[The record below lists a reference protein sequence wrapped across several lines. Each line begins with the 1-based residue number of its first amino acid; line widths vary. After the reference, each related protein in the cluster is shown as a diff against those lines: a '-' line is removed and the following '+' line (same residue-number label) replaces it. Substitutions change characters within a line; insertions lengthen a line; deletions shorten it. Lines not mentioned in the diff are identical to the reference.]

1 MMTFGY
7 RKKTI
12 GYGNNVGVIDKN
24 DRQKQNWLMLKV
36 RLHDEHTIS
45 GSWKTL
51 PATKQAV
58 PLPSHI
64 LEIINITINV
74 FLFNTDFEQSQQ
86 QQRQLGDQ

>member
-1 MMTFGY
+1 
-7 RKKTI
+7 
-12 GYGNNVGVIDKN
+12 
-24 DRQKQNWLMLKV
+24 MLKV

-58 PLPSHI
+58 PLPSHK

-74 FLFNTDFEQSQQ
+74 LLFNTDS
-86 QQRQLGDQ
+86 